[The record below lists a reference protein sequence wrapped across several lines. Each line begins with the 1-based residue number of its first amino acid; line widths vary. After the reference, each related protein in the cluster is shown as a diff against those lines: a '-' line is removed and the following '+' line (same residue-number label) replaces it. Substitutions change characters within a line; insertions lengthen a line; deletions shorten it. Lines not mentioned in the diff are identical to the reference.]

1 MSKFSWILTISRP
14 RFWTYLAGPWAVGMV
29 TVANK
34 FADFTDVLFWIGLLF
49 FLWPAN
55 FFLYGLNDY
64 GDRDTD
70 QLNPKKGDYEGL
82 YVATQNQNLLFICGL
97 IVLGSIMFAWI
108 LPSFE
113 ARMVLLLWLC
123 LSACYS
129 LRPLRFKS
137 RLFFDS
143 FSNVLY
149 ILPGVIVFLAY
160 SPIAELSWPLVTS
173 AWAWAMGMHLFSA
186 LPDIDADRS
195 AQVKTTAVWLGHKYA
210 TILTLSYFII
220 GTVLIATNVALW
232 MGVVGFVAYCLPTVY
247 VLFLAKEE
255 SQKLLRVY
263 KIFPIIN
270 AICGGCIFVYIFFEH
285 QLWG

>member
-1 MSKFSWILTISRP
+1 
-14 RFWTYLAGPWAVGMV
+14 
-29 TVANK
+29 
-34 FADFTDVLFWIGLLF
+34 
-49 FLWPAN
+49 
-55 FFLYGLNDY
+55 
-64 GDRDTD
+64 
-70 QLNPKKGDYEGL
+70 
-82 YVATQNQNLLFICGL
+82 
-97 IVLGSIMFAWI
+97 LGSAFFAWI

-160 SPIAELSWPLVTS
+160 APLAEMSWHLVIS

-186 LPDIDADRS
+186 LPDIEADRS

-210 TILTLSYFII
+210 TLLTLLYFA
-220 GTVLIATNVALW
+220 TAAVLIATNVALW
-232 MGVVGFVAYCLPTVY
+232 MGVVGFLAYCLPTVY
-247 VLFLAKEE
+247 VLFLTEEE
-255 SQKLLRVY
+255 SQKLLKVY
-263 KIFPIIN
+263 KVFPVIN